1 MAPLA
6 TDRYKITFTARAET
20 CRKLRLA
27 QDLLRHQVPD
37 GNPAEIFDRALSAL
51 LEDLARKK
59 LGASTR
65 PRRDRGMVPGSRH
78 IPAEV
83 KRAVWLRDGGRCA
96 FVAKGGRRCCERG
109 FLEFH
114 HIDPY
119 AAGGEAT
126 VGNIALRCRPHN
138 GYEADLYFG
147 PREPVG
153 GVGRIGES
161 PSSYG
166 DVPRDSFRNELA
178 PTAGPP

>member
-1 MAPLA
+1 LAP
-6 TDRYKITFTARAET
+6 DQYKITFTAKTET

-59 LGASTR
+59 LGASNR
-65 PRRDRGMVPGSRH
+65 SRRGRGTAPGSRH

-83 KRAVWLRDGGRCA
+83 KRAVWLRDGARCA
-96 FVAKGGRRCCERG
+96 FVAANGRRCSERG

-114 HIDPY
+114 HIDPH

-126 VGNIALRCRPHN
+126 AGNIALRCRPHN

-153 GVGRIGES
+153 GEDLLGES
-161 PSSYG
+161 PIPSG
-166 DVPRDSFRNELA
+166 QVQRNSFWNELA
-178 PTAGPP
+178 PTVGPT